1 MATLSKGYLER
12 YSGKIGPVVI
22 CQRKEMVYIRSMP
35 TRIKRRK
42 ISARQ
47 RLHRE
52 KFALIQRLLRPINT
66 LIKLGFNKDTEKRS
80 CHNAA
85 MSHNLKEAVQ
95 LIDGK
100 QQIIWPNF
108 LFSKDLENPALN
120 AKMQVKH
127 SNKKIVISW
136 KTDPNFIEKYSI
148 KLFQSIV
155 LIYVEKESSFLPQ
168 IFWHSAHIASER
180 LEIEYMDEQK
190 PCNFHVYLAFFSTL
204 GESRTTSNIYL
215 GSFKP

>member
-22 CQRKEMVYIRSMP
+22 CQRKDMVYIRSMP
-35 TRIKRRK
+35 ARIKKKK
-42 ISARQ
+42 ITARQ

-52 KFALIQRLLRPINT
+52 KFALIQRLLRPINA
-66 LIKLGFNKDTEKRS
+66 LIKLGFKADTEKLS

-85 MSHNLKEAVQ
+85 MSYNLKESVQ

-108 LFSKDLENPALN
+108 LFSKELENPALN
-120 AKMQVKH
+120 AKM
-127 SNKKIVISW
+127 NVIPNDKRIQITW
-136 KTDPNFIEKYSI
+136 KTDINFIEKYRA

-155 LIYVEKESSFLPQ
+155 LIYVEKEFSFLPQ
-168 IFWHSAHIASER
+168 IFWHSAYLASER
-180 LEIEYMDEQK
+180 LEIEYMNEQK

-215 GSFKP
+215 GSFTP